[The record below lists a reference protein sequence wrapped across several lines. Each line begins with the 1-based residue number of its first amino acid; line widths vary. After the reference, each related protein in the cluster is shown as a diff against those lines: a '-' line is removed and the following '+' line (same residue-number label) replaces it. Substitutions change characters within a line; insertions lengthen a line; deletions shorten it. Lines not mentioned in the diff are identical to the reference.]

1 MQKVDLVSGASSEI
15 GAGGARG
22 ARHPASLGAS
32 VSMVGRNEKQGNTV
46 LEMRQ
51 GTV

>member
-15 GAGGARG
+15 GEGG